1 MFGKH
6 GDEGGG
12 SGLDAEFLRLARK
25 GSTGFPAYFASALIV
40 LLAWFGLGSIFY
52 VVPAA
57 LADGDGDPATYVDPR
72 TFEVV
77 GYPIAEFAGLMLSFS
92 MLLAGPYVAV
102 RLVHRRPFLTLA
114 TAAGR
119 VDYGRVAQGFVLWL
133 VPFAALFFVGYFFD
147 PSAFEVVF
155 EPGRFFLFLPVALV
169 LVPIQTSAEELLF
182 RGYLLQGTGLLTQNA
197 FALSVLNGLVF
208 LVPHLPNPE
217 LPAPGD
223 GLAFVLCSLFVFG
236 AAMALVTLRDG
247 GIELALGAHA
257 ANNVFAFLA
266 VNYDEFLLDTPS
278 IFRYS
283 GPSAATY
290 WDLVLSVALAA
301 TFYAL
306 AFRVFGKKG
315 RAAREDAGSREP

>member
-1 MFGKH
+1 M
-6 GDEGGG
+6 
-12 SGLDAEFLRLARK
+12 
-25 GSTGFPAYFASALIV
+25 

-52 VVPAA
+52 AVPAA
-57 LADGDGDPATYVDPR
+57 LADGDGDPATYLDPR

-77 GYPIAEFAGLMLSFS
+77 GYPVAEFAALMLSFS
-92 MLLAGPYVAV
+92 MMWAGLYVAV
-102 RLVHRRPFLTLA
+102 RLVHGRPFLTLA

-133 VPFAALFFVGYFFD
+133 VPFAALFCVGYLLD

-155 EPGRFFLFLPVALV
+155 EPGRFFAFLPVALA

-197 FALSVLNGLVF
+197 LALSVLNGLLFV
-208 LVPHLPNPE
+208 VPHLPNPE
-217 LPAPGD
+217 LPSPGD

-236 AAMALVTLRDG
+236 AAMALVTLKDG

-278 IFRYS
+278 VLRFS
-283 GPSAATY
+283 GPSTATY
-290 WDLVLSVALAA
+290 WDPVLSIVLAA
-301 TFYAL
+301 AFYVL
-306 AFRVFGKKG
+306 AFRVLG
-315 RAAREDAGSREP
+315 RNARHMRT